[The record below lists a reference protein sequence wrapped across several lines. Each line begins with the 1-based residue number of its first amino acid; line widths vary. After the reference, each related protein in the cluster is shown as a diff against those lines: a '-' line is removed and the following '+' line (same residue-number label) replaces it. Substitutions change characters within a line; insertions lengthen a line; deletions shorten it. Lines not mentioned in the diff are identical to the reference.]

1 MNFLRISTLSAG
13 IASCLVFVVHM
24 KDFVYAYI
32 HDFEFSLTLLLG
44 SIAHLLFYLVLTAFF
59 IALFLRQK
67 GNAQ

>member
-13 IASCLVFVVHM
+13 IASCLVFIIYV
-24 KDFVYAYI
+24 KDFVFAYI
-32 HDFEFSLTLLLG
+32 HDVEFSYTFLAK
-44 SIAHLLFYLVLTAFF
+44 SIALMLLYLSLTAYF